1 MHQPPYRKK
10 RPPLLVGKHY
20 AYAKL
25 PEIICSSFFRPY
37 DTAPRLPPAP
47 AKGYPD
53 NGCRPYDVT
62 PQQYGGQQRPYDGGN
77 PPWHQNKKPRH
88 KENHGVVVR
97 QADMAPRQ
105 SEICGRQPENYVPP
119 KAAPHQDNASL
130 LGASPM
136 TWETT
141 PAATTS
147 MMTSPAAIPGQAVRS
162 QYENVKSTSH
172 HRWVSY
178 CLSR

>member
-1 MHQPPYRKK
+1 MRAPASMHQPPYRKK

-47 AKGYPD
+47 AKGYAD
-53 NGCRPYDVT
+53 NGYRPYDIT
-62 PQQYGGQQRPYDGGN
+62 SQQYGGPPRPYDAAN
-77 PPWHQNKKPRH
+77 QPWHQNKKPRH
-88 KENHGVVVR
+88 KENPGAGTR

-105 SEICGRQPENYVPP
+105 CGNCGHQTDSYSPP
-119 KAAPHQDNASL
+119 KVAPYQDNAAM
-130 LGASPM
+130 LGSSPM

-141 PAATTS
+141 PAAAGTNITP
-147 MMTSPAAIPGQAVRS
+147 PAANPSQAARP
-162 QYENVKSTSH
+162 QYDNVKSTSY
-172 HRWVSY
+172 HR
-178 CLSR
+178 